1 MGTIK
6 KIKLIVTDF
15 ISNVH
20 EWKLETDRDSKN
32 VFCTSLRGKNK

>member
-15 ISNVH
+15 IRKYKENRRIADCVC
-20 EWKLETDRDSKN
+20 L
-32 VFCTSLRGKNK
+32 

>member
-15 ISNVH
+15 IRTHKYEN
-20 EWKLETDRDSKN
+20 N
-32 VFCTSLRGKNK
+32 TSMHST

>member
-15 ISNVH
+15 IRHAMALMVEEKKMLKS
-20 EWKLETDRDSKN
+20 
-32 VFCTSLRGKNK
+32 